1 MSGQNGGHI
10 YLSVRPAKVS
20 MGGNKEVQSGRKGV
34 TCSTVY
40 QFKEKEPVEGKVVDS
55 IDI

>member
-1 MSGQNGGHI
+1 
-10 YLSVRPAKVS
+10 

-40 QFKEKEPVEGKVVDS
+40 QVKEKESVEGKVVDS
-55 IDI
+55 VDI